1 MPLQAASNTAV
12 DNRRVSIDHYEN
24 FPVASV
30 LCPPALRPAIAAIYC
45 FARTADDIAD
55 EGDATPSERIAQLD
69 RYASALLEAV
79 QGRIHDAL
87 WPEVFT
93 PLAAQITRHQLPLDL
108 LQDLLAAFRQDT
120 GNPVYADRA
129 ALLDYCRRS
138 ANPIGR
144 LLLHLADVR
153 DADALSQSDAVCTAL
168 QLINFWQDL
177 GVDLRRG
184 RIYVPKADAQRH
196 GLVPTQLTRDDDA
209 TRALVAELCAWSRQW
224 MHKGLPLVHRLRG
237 RFGWELRLVMQ
248 GGLRVL
254 DKIEAH
260 GFNAIAQRPTVG
272 AADAPLLF
280 WRAVTMRRTTPAGAV
295 HDPLAR

>member
-1 MPLQAASNTAV
+1 MPLQAAPNIAV

-30 LCPPALRPAIAAIYC
+30 LCPPALRPAIAAIYR

-55 EGDATPSERIAQLD
+55 EGDATPAERIAQLD
-69 RYASALLEAV
+69 RYASALREAV

-93 PLAAQITRHQLPLDL
+93 PLAAQITRHRLPLDL
-108 LQDLLAAFRQDT
+108 LQDLLSAFRQDT
-120 GNPVYADRA
+120 GNPVYADRS

-184 RIYVPKADAQRH
+184 RIYVPAADAQRH
-196 GLVPTQLTRDDDA
+196 GLVATQLTRDDDA
-209 TRALVAELCAWSRQW
+209 TRALVAELCAWSRQC

-237 RFGWELRLVMQ
+237 RFGWELRLVVQ

-260 GFNAIAQRPTVG
+260 GFNAIAQRPTLG
-272 AADAPLLF
+272 AADAPLLL
-280 WRAVTMRRTTPAGAV
+280 WRATAMRRTTPAGAV